1 MLLHIENVLS
11 ADELAHAQ
19 TLLAD
24 APWADGKITA
34 GSQSGQVKNNLQLP
48 QHSEAGQAL
57 SQLVKAAVLRNSTF
71 FSAALPHTVF
81 PPLINCYQQ
90 GQNFGNHIDNAV
102 RSDPYSGQWV
112 RTDVSSTLFLNNP
125 DDYDGGE
132 LIIEDN
138 YGSHSVKLAA
148 GDMVVYPAT
157 SLHRVTPVRRG
168 QRVASFFWTQ
178 SMIASDEKRTL
189 LFDMDRA
196 ISTLRSRHGETEE
209 LVLLT
214 GTYHNLLRQWAQI

>member
-11 ADELAHAQ
+11 AEEQAQ
-19 TLLAD
+19 ARQLLAD
-24 APWADGKITA
+24 APWADGRITA

-48 QHSEAGQAL
+48 QHSETGKAL
-57 SQLVKAAVLRNSTF
+57 SQLIKTAVLRHPQF

-81 PPLINCYQQ
+81 PPLINCYRA

-112 RTDVSSTLFLNNP
+112 RTDVSSTLFLNSP
-125 DDYDGGE
+125 DEYDGGE
-132 LIIEDN
+132 LVIEDN

-148 GDMVVYPAT
+148 GDMIVYPAT
-157 SLHRVTPVRRG
+157 SLHRVTPVTRG
-168 QRVASFFWTQ
+168 QRVAGFFWTQ
-178 SMIASDEKRTL
+178 SMVSSDEKRTL

-196 ISTLRSRHGETEE
+196 ISSLRAEHGDTSA

-214 GTYHNLLRQWAQI
+214 GTYHNLLRQWAAI